1 VEFWNFGKKKI
12 QTTEKGV
19 ILKKIKKLAFEPGS
33 ELSGTF
39 FPRKETWEAVQV
51 LKKMGK
57 WRGGSENDWMKQQ
70 KIMEENLSILAEAGF
85 KSLRLV
91 LMPDELIGEEGVY
104 NWKPVEKILDLMV
117 KYRIRADWCTGPID
131 YPYNPGIRLPKEVKN
146 ILKQEVKETGRNQ
159 IKISMGVDR
168 WLPKSSEVIREFGL
182 NFFEAFLKRYG
193 MDKRIGKFYIGN
205 EWPDLHGIEGTK
217 VMANISK
224 DFMEELIKR
233 GLKLTDKKIALNTNI
248 HPSNLRRL
256 RKTFNPLFEILGDRG
271 VLGIDT
277 YPTREGKIREM
288 IYKRSVERVK
298 REFWKQEIEL
308 TEYQAELYDDDIS
321 GKSWAEIMEKYK
333 KRVVEFYQEVFFKKL
348 ETYAVAGQIKRVG
361 MWGIPLLLTAKRMGY
376 DFPLEMMKT
385 ISETMAKR
393 GGKDK

>member
-1 VEFWNFGKKKI
+1 
-12 QTTEKGV
+12 
-19 ILKKIKKLAFEPGS
+19 
-33 ELSGTF
+33 
-39 FPRKETWEAVQV
+39 
-51 LKKMGK
+51 M
-57 WRGGSENDWMKQQ
+57 
-70 KIMEENLSILAEAGF
+70 
-85 KSLRLV
+85 RLV

-117 KYRIRADWCTGPID
+117 KYRIRADCCTGPID

-233 GLKLTDKKIALNTNI
+233 GLKLTDKKL
-248 HPSNLRRL
+248 P
-256 RKTFNPLFEILGDRG
+256 
-271 VLGIDT
+271 
-277 YPTREGKIREM
+277 
-288 IYKRSVERVK
+288 
-298 REFWKQEIEL
+298 
-308 TEYQAELYDDDIS
+308 
-321 GKSWAEIMEKYK
+321 
-333 KRVVEFYQEVFFKKL
+333 
-348 ETYAVAGQIKRVG
+348 
-361 MWGIPLLLTAKRMGY
+361 
-376 DFPLEMMKT
+376 
-385 ISETMAKR
+385 
-393 GGKDK
+393 

>member
-1 VEFWNFGKKKI
+1 MEFWNFGKKKI
-12 QTTEKGV
+12 QITKKGV
-19 ILKKIKKLAFEPGS
+19 ILERIKKLAFEPGS
-33 ELSGTF
+33 ELGGTF

-70 KIMEENLSILAEAGF
+70 KIMEENLSTLAEAGF

-91 LMPDELIGEEGVY
+91 LMPDELIEEEGVY

-131 YPYNPGIRLPKEVKN
+131 YPYNPGIRLSKEVKN
-146 ILKQEVKETGRNQ
+146 ILKKEVQETGRNQ
-159 IKISMGVDR
+159 IRISMGVDR
-168 WLPKSSEVIREFGL
+168 WMPKSSETIREFGL
-182 NFFEAFLKRYG
+182 NFFEEFLKKYG
-193 MDKRIGKFYIGN
+193 KDKRIGKFYLGN

-224 DFMEELIKR
+224 DFMEELVKK

-256 RKTFNPLFEILGDRG
+256 RKTFNPLFEILGDQG

-321 GKSWAEIMEKYK
+321 GKSWVEIMEKYK
-333 KRVVEFYQEVFFKKL
+333 KRVVGFYQEVFPKKL
-348 ETYAVAGQIKRVG
+348 ETYVVMGQMERVG
-361 MWGIPLLLTAKRMGY
+361 IWGIPLLLTAKRMGY

-385 ISETMAKR
+385 ISGTMAKR
-393 GGKDK
+393 EGKE